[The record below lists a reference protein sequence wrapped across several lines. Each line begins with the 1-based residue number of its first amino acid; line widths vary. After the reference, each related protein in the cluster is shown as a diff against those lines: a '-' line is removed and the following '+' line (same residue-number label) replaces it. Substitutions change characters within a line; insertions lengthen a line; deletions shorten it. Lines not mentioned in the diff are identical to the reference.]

1 MQPDQTR
8 CSECGGEMELGV
20 ILDNSDGRVD
30 PQKWARGNPDK
41 SWLGGLKIKKGQFSV
56 VDTYRCKVCGY
67 LKSYAK

>member
-30 PQKWARGNPDK
+30 PQKWARGSPDK
-41 SWLGGLKIKKGQFSV
+41 SWLGGLKSRRANSPLLTPTDVRFV
-56 VDTYRCKVCGY
+56 VT
-67 LKSYAK
+67 